1 MNKTIKRLLLG
12 ALLAAI
18 ICGLYFISR
27 YNYLLFHYI
36 VEFTSIAVALS
47 MFIIAL
53 NTTYHTSDVF
63 MFFVGTAFFTSAVL
77 DFFHTLAFKGQ
88 NIFPGFDANLPTQLW
103 VSARFIQIIGL
114 FAAPFLLE
122 KIITKRGKL
131 AISIIFSL
139 LFLIFVLTIFI
150 FKIFPVC
157 FLEGT
162 GVTIFKKAAEYLF
175 SAMALA
181 AIIIYYFKGKKPNK
195 QIYFPLMFSLIFFVL
210 SELSFTLYVDVFG
223 FFNMLGHIFK
233 LLSFYFIYSL
243 FIEINLKNPF
253 KILSNNLKSKN
264 EELQFIATHDSL
276 TGLSNQSSIF
286 EELGR
291 QFEIAKR
298 FSKNFSIIMIDIDD
312 FKIIN
317 DSFGHIAGDNALKF
331 MADIINKTV
340 RDLDIKGR
348 YGGDEFLISP
358 IEVSELKALEIA
370 QKIQENLRLYKLPS
384 NCPFKKF
391 TISAGVSGIRAKRT
405 FDQVL
410 ATADKAL
417 LKSKQLG
424 KDRVT
429 FMK

>member
-1 MNKTIKRLLLG
+1 
-12 ALLAAI
+12 
-18 ICGLYFISR
+18 
-27 YNYLLFHYI
+27 
-36 VEFTSIAVALS
+36 
-47 MFIIAL
+47 
-53 NTTYHTSDVF
+53 
-63 MFFVGTAFFTSAVL
+63 
-77 DFFHTLAFKGQ
+77 
-88 NIFPGFDANLPTQLW
+88 
-103 VSARFIQIIGL
+103 
-114 FAAPFLLE
+114 
-122 KIITKRGKL
+122 
-131 AISIIFSL
+131 
-139 LFLIFVLTIFI
+139 
-150 FKIFPVC
+150 
-157 FLEGT
+157 
-162 GVTIFKKAAEYLF
+162 
-175 SAMALA
+175 
-181 AIIIYYFKGKKPNK
+181 
-195 QIYFPLMFSLIFFVL
+195 
-210 SELSFTLYVDVFG
+210 
-223 FFNMLGHIFK
+223 
-233 LLSFYFIYSL
+233 
-243 FIEINLKNPF
+243 EINLKNPF

>member
-243 FIEINLKNPF
+243 FIEINLK
-253 KILSNNLKSKN
+253 
-264 EELQFIATHDSL
+264 
-276 TGLSNQSSIF
+276 
-286 EELGR
+286 
-291 QFEIAKR
+291 
-298 FSKNFSIIMIDIDD
+298 
-312 FKIIN
+312 
-317 DSFGHIAGDNALKF
+317 
-331 MADIINKTV
+331 
-340 RDLDIKGR
+340 
-348 YGGDEFLISP
+348 
-358 IEVSELKALEIA
+358 
-370 QKIQENLRLYKLPS
+370 
-384 NCPFKKF
+384 
-391 TISAGVSGIRAKRT
+391 
-405 FDQVL
+405 
-410 ATADKAL
+410 
-417 LKSKQLG
+417 
-424 KDRVT
+424 
-429 FMK
+429 